1 MAGVAAAA
9 APGRPA
15 EPGPRGPPGCR
26 RCAGAAWP
34 AWLPLDA
41 MAGGPPPRRHGL
53 CQSAGWAAAVLRP
66 AGRAN
71 AAAGLRSS
79 WPGLMPLLCC
89 SRVGRGRC
97 RARRCR
103 SAGRASTAAEVQAS
117 WRGWMRPLAS
127 GGSGPGRAP
136 LLSSAAPIR
145 WMSAIALQARRT
157 GACPLLRLQTRRPEG
172 KAARVLRAGASKCMA
187 LRLAL
192 IGWMG
197 PLLRCGRV
205 GRPSCHRC
213 AAAGANRVDGP
224 LLRCGD
230 FSGSMPL
237 LTRGGDSG
245 GSPRCWAA
253 GPLVGWVWCWAAG
266 GLAAVGAAVGG

>member
-1 MAGVAAAA
+1 MAGLAAAA
-9 APGRPA
+9 APEPQACLAAAGRD
-15 EPGPRGPPGCR
+15 GRGGCR
-26 RCAGAAWP
+26 RGATACANR
-34 AWLPLDA
+34 LDGLLLCSGRL
-41 MAGGPPPRRHGL
+41 AGL
-53 CQSAGWAAAVLRP
+53 
-66 AGRAN
+66 N

-103 SAGRASTAAEVQAS
+103 SAGRESTAAEVQAS

-127 GGSGPGRAP
+127 GGSGAGRAP
-136 LLSSAAPIR
+136 LLSCGCANPLDVGYCAAGPG
-145 WMSAIALQARRT
+145 RT
-157 GACPLLRLQTRRPEG
+157 GGCPLLRLQTRRPEG
-172 KAARVLRAGASKCMA
+172 KAARALRAGASKCMA

-205 GRPSCHRC
+205 GRRSCHRC

-230 FSGSMPL
+230 FSEMMPL
-237 LTRGGDSG
+237 LTRGGGTRGD
-245 GSPRCWAA
+245 PRAA
-253 GPLVGWVWCWAAG
+253 GLRGHWSGWVWCWAAG